1 MRCSCRLET
10 MRSWLWHPDQS
21 HLVTLQLCIAR
32 QTWIQ
37 NSNDQDSERDL
48 KIDEQINLQIVWLKT
63 CTLHRDVETFQSLL
77 YLLSLLVILSQ
88 EYLCIVQDF
97 LQPPESVDSI
107 HIWLTWAPVPITH
120 LSHTPR
126 LRRISQSVSR
136 VSDQSGSSQLT
147 AGLAGPTPTLWRHSV
162 TASVTHLPLGS
173 ASSVLSHVTGGV
185 MQQGFSRVILRL
197 WSQLRWGGSAA
208 NESRLW
214 RQTRGWLSW
223 GGQQASASNPHEIC
237 QINNCFKWTQNF
249 KEKESESNAKNC
261 VF

>member
-10 MRSWLWHPDQS
+10 MRSWLWHPNQS

-48 KIDEQINLQIVWLKT
+48 KIDEQISRLYDWRPVLYIGMLKHSNLVACYIEPRV
-63 CTLHRDVETFQSLL
+63 SLYCAGFL
-77 YLLSLLVILSQ
+77 TATRIGWQHSHLIDLSS
-88 EYLCIVQDF
+88 
-97 LQPPESVDSI
+97 S
-107 HIWLTWAPVPITH
+107 ARH
-120 LSHTPR
+120 LSHSPR
-126 LRRISQSVSR
+126 LRGISQSVSR

-173 ASSVLSHVTGGV
+173 ASLLLSHVTGGV
-185 MQQGFSRVILRL
+185 MQKGFSRVILRL

-223 GGQQASASNPHEIC
+223 GGQQASASNPHE
-237 QINNCFKWTQNF
+237 T
-249 KEKESESNAKNC
+249 
-261 VF
+261 